1 MKKYVILLSGLTIF
15 FACGKTP
22 DTQEPTPQPD
32 PDPKPVENPMKVNF
46 DFLIEHTKASDTSFE
61 TGDVVG
67 LYMVYG
73 EATASSNYVNN
84 LALTYDGSAWN
95 GESIY
100 WKDSTTPANFYA
112 FSPRAAVNDMKA
124 WTFRVHANQAALSDY
139 KASDLIWG
147 SRKNVSPTDERIS
160 LTTAHILSNLSISV
174 VPGDGFTA
182 EELAAANVSVE
193 IMSIKTAATVDL
205 ATGAVAPTGD
215 TGSVVPYNVGSYWR
229 AVVVPQTVAEGSQ
242 LIVVKVNGEVYTL
255 RQGFTFVAGK
265 KHACIVTVKKSSSGI
280 SIGLGDWETGDGF
293 SGDAQ

>member
-22 DTQEPTPQPD
+22 DTQEPEPQPG
-32 PDPKPVENPMKVNF
+32 PAPQPVENPMKVNL
-46 DFLIEHTKASDTSFE
+46 DFLIENTKATDTSFE
-61 TGDVVG
+61 TADIVG

-73 EATASSNYVNN
+73 EATASSNYINN
-84 LALTYDGSAWN
+84 LALTYDGSTWT

-100 WKDSTTPANFYA
+100 WNDNSTPANFFAY
-112 FSPRAAVNDMKA
+112 SPRATVNNMKA
-124 WTFRVHANQAALSDY
+124 FTFRVHANQTALNDY

-160 LTTAHILSNLSISV
+160 LTTAHILSNLSISI
-174 VPGDGFTA
+174 VPGDGFTE

-193 IMSIKTAATVDL
+193 IMSMKTAATVDL
-205 ATGAVAPTGD
+205 TTGAVTPTGD
-215 TGSVVPYNVGSYWR
+215 TGSIVPYNVGSYWR